1 MKQVWRTIESETPTL
16 GRCSVLEPDELLIGP
31 EQVSSVGTAPEVTP
45 VTAPDKLSETP
56 LERRVREFLERTE
69 PRPVVT
75 IRNMAAAFRLSRS
88 HLQKTFKL
96 QTGVCMG
103 QWITEYK
110 LQRAASLLENSN
122 LSVKE
127 IAYTIGYE
135 HPSSFIRAFE
145 RRFTEAPTG
154 YRKLNDYKR
163 AAHR

>member
-1 MKQVWRTIESETPTL
+1 MR
-16 GRCSVLEPDELLIGP
+16 
-31 EQVSSVGTAPEVTP
+31 SSIGTASEVISTS
-45 VTAPDKLSETP
+45 TAPDRLPEMP

-69 PRPVVT
+69 TRPVVT
-75 IRNMAAAFRLSRS
+75 IRDLASAFRLSRS

-103 QWITEYK
+103 EWITEYR
-110 LQRAASLLENSN
+110 LQRAAHLLENSC

-154 YRKLNDYKR
+154 YRKLYDCKR
-163 AAHR
+163 AAFMPPRRGDTA

>member
-1 MKQVWRTIESETPTL
+1 MKQAWRTIESETPTL

-135 HPSSFIRAFE
+135 HSSSFIRAFE

-154 YRKLNDYKR
+154 YRKLNDCKR
-163 AAHR
+163 TAHR

>member
-1 MKQVWRTIESETPTL
+1 L
-16 GRCSVLEPDELLIGP
+16 P
-31 EQVSSVGTAPEVTP
+31 EQ
-45 VTAPDKLSETP
+45 P
-56 LERRVREFLERTE
+56 LERRVREFLERSE
-69 PRPVVT
+69 SGPVVT
-75 IRNMAAAFRLSRS
+75 IRDLATAFRLSRS
-88 HLQKTFKL
+88 HLQKKFKL

-103 QWITEYK
+103 EWITEYR
-110 LQRAASLLENSN
+110 LQRAANLLENSN

>member
-1 MKQVWRTIESETPTL
+1 MR
-16 GRCSVLEPDELLIGP
+16 
-31 EQVSSVGTAPEVTP
+31 SSVDTAPEVAP
-45 VTAPDKLSETP
+45 TATVPDRLPETP

-69 PRPVVT
+69 STPVVT
-75 IRNMAAAFRLSRS
+75 IRAMACAFRLSRS

-103 QWITEYK
+103 EWITEYK
-110 LQRAASLLENSN
+110 LQRAANLLENSD

-127 IAYTIGYE
+127 IAYTIGYV

-154 YRKLNDYKR
+154 YRKLNDGKR
-163 AAHR
+163 APHR